1 MNATLTKQHYIDIKK
16 SKRNLIYKV
25 NNSQMYLQKIR
36 DRNFDYQW
44 TDRSINKNIR
54 KKLNKEK
61 EKLKL
66 QALLNICS
74 KSKNR
79 HKEFTLNM
87 SVQVIRLHKH

>member
-16 SKRNLIYKV
+16 SKRNLIY
-25 NNSQMYLQKIR
+25 NSQMYLQKIR

-79 HKEFTLNM
+79 HKEFTLNI
-87 SVQVIRLHKH
+87 SVQVIRLYKH